1 MQSRA
6 MPWPQRRFAG
16 SLAASEGSEAAVP
29 YLPSLPEDA
38 SLLDVFKAYPATSK
52 PLLEYHDALMRGPSP
67 LSVGER
73 ELIAAY
79 VSGLNECRYCTGV
92 HTGAAEAFGIAEGV
106 LADLLAD
113 VDGAPV
119 DARLKPILRYVAKLT
134 EAPARMTQADADAV
148 FAAGWDEKALHD
160 AISVCAMFNFMNR
173 LVDGSGL
180 VGSEAYF
187 AAARQRLKESGY
199 KGLIELLGL

>member
-1 MQSRA
+1 M
-6 MPWPQRRFAG
+6 
-16 SLAASEGSEAAVP
+16 P

-38 SLLDVFKAYPATSK
+38 SLLDVFKAYPATSR

-73 ELIAAY
+73 ELIAAF
-79 VSGLNECRYCTGV
+79 VSGLNRCRYCTGV
-92 HTGAAEAFGIAEGV
+92 HTGAAEAFGIAEGL
-106 LADLLAD
+106 LADLLVD
-113 VDGAPV
+113 VDAAPV
-119 DARLKPILRYVAKLT
+119 DDKLKPILHYVTKLT
-134 EAPARMTQADADAV
+134 EAPARITQADADAV
-148 FAAGWDEKALHD
+148 LDAGWDEKALHD
-160 AISVCAMFNFMNR
+160 AISVCAMFNLMNR

-187 AAARQRLKESGY
+187 AAARKRLKESGY